1 MKEFPAKTMLLV
13 TMCTYLSLSA
23 EPPPPPPQGPFMGP
37 PLGIIF
43 PFPDPEGKEFEKL
56 AQDLKLTK
64 EKKDKIKSSLDKK
77 ENLLKEK
84 VDKMSPLHEDLRSI
98 LESEKVDLTA
108 VKSKLQEI
116 SNIQLDIR
124 MIQIQ
129 GRLEFESQLN
139 AEQKTTVKAMH
150 KKRMDTMRSRREF
163 ISNPDRPECIVEP
176 KK

>member
-1 MKEFPAKTMLLV
+1 MKEFPVKTMFLV
-13 TMCTYLSLSA
+13 TMCTYMSLSA
-23 EPPPPPPQGPFMGP
+23 EPPQPPPPGPFMGP

-64 EKKDKIKSSLDKK
+64 EKKEKIKSSLDKK
-77 ENLLKEK
+77 ESLLKEK

-98 LESEKVDLTA
+98 LESEKVDLA
-108 VKSKLQEI
+108 VVKSKLQEI
-116 SNIQLDIR
+116 SNTQLDIR

-139 AEQKTTVKAMH
+139 PEQKDTLKSIN
-150 KKRMDTMRSRREF
+150 KKRMETMRSRKEPF
-163 ISNPDRPECIVEP
+163 PGPDRLECVEP